1 MLKHEAYQSLLMDIF
16 YYNYHYKTLYLAN
29 HAQVTPMFG
38 KEHILDVY
46 GNNIFGDQFEYEVYL
61 GSGNMFANDGKVGAL
76 YNMSGE
82 FLRKLWDVDKETGAR
97 VSEYVDGLA
106 YFKSYITVYNDAD
119 SKHYRTRDYYF
130 NEMIDVNGQT
140 VFKIPDDREVNEF
153 NKNFMIL
160 QDYDRNKQ
168 IMKYD
173 GTLLTPNTYDYC
185 FILDSDVIKVEKGD
199 ERGLL
204 HLDGTYVDLTKYN
217 SDVVHYNEG
226 LLRVNIK
233 GKTGF
238 INKFGEVVIPLIYD
252 VTQYTF
258 SEGLVGVKK
267 NKREYYIDK
276 NNNIVLEIKHPYHI
290 PFTSGGFNDGIAEIN
305 HTDDRGFIDQGVGYI
320 NLNGDLVL
328 GLFKTYKTNP
338 YNRGYAVLD
347 PTYGKM
353 DMVWTTIDIF
363 GNEVCVYDYY
373 GKVR

>member
-1 MLKHEAYQSLLMDIF
+1 MIVENEKYVKARSISELIDGHI

-204 HLDGTYVDLTKYN
+204 HLDG
-217 SDVVHYNEG
+217 HM
-226 LLRVNIK
+226 
-233 GKTGF
+233 
-238 INKFGEVVIPLIYD
+238 LI
-252 VTQYTF
+252 
-258 SEGLVGVKK
+258 
-267 NKREYYIDK
+267 
-276 NNNIVLEIKHPYHI
+276 
-290 PFTSGGFNDGIAEIN
+290 
-305 HTDDRGFIDQGVGYI
+305 
-320 NLNGDLVL
+320 
-328 GLFKTYKTNP
+328 
-338 YNRGYAVLD
+338 
-347 PTYGKM
+347 
-353 DMVWTTIDIF
+353 
-363 GNEVCVYDYY
+363 
-373 GKVR
+373 